1 MIHPIPS
8 GTRDVLPEET
18 REVRAITD
26 TLRAVFER
34 HGYGEVYT
42 PALEYES
49 VLQRADMADARPAY
63 RVFDESGAVLVLRS
77 DMTVP
82 IARVVATRYASSDP
96 PLRFCYFAHCY
107 RGVRPQRGQPRELL
121 QAGIE
126 LVGSPAPHGTA
137 EALTVLCHALD
148 ATGLKS
154 YRVGLGDAS
163 LFPALMASLRVPEH
177 ARAQLLHA
185 LALRDFVGLELS
197 LSEAGIAGE
206 AAALLLEVPQR
217 RGGPEVLADAPAQAQ
232 EAVTGLR
239 RVHELLD
246 PAVAARVIFDLGL
259 VRHIGY
265 YTGAVFDVYDPAL
278 GAPIGGGGRYD
289 ELLARF
295 GPSLPAVGFALGV
308 DRLHMALAGEER
320 GTGAL
325 LARARAQEPERVA
338 EPALVA
344 DSALEADPAR
354 EADPALVAD
363 SAREADPARE
373 AEL

>member
-8 GTRDVLPEET
+8 GTRDVLPDET

-26 TLRAVFER
+26 TLRGVFER

-49 VLQRADMADARPAY
+49 VLARADMAEARPAY

-82 IARVVATRYASSDP
+82 IARVVATRYGASEP

-126 LVGSPAPHGTA
+126 LIGAPAPLGTA
-137 EALTVLCHALD
+137 EALTVLCHSLD
-148 ATGLKS
+148 ATGLKD

-163 LFPALMASLRVPEH
+163 LFPALMASLDVPEEV
-177 ARAQLLHA
+177 RPGLLEA
-185 LALRDFVGLELS
+185 LVLRDFVGLERTLA
-197 LSEAGIAGE
+197 EAGLAGE
-206 AAALLLEVPQR
+206 AAELLLEVPQR
-217 RGGPEVLADAPAQAQ
+217 RGGPAVLADTPAPAE

-239 RVHELLD
+239 QVHELLEPD
-246 PAVAARVIFDLGL
+246 VAERVIFDLGL
-259 VRHIGY
+259 VRNIGY

-289 ELLARF
+289 DLLARF
-295 GPSLPAVGFALGV
+295 GRRLPAVGFALGV
-308 DRLHMALAGEER
+308 DRLHIALAGEER

-325 LARARAQEPERVA
+325 LARADGARV
-338 EPALVA
+338 
-344 DSALEADPAR
+344 SR
-354 EADPALVAD
+354 
-363 SAREADPARE
+363 
-373 AEL
+373 

>member
-26 TLRAVFER
+26 VLRGVFER

-49 VLQRADMADARPAY
+49 VLARADMAEARPAY
-63 RVFDESGAVLVLRS
+63 RVFDESGAVLALRS

-82 IARVVATRYASSDP
+82 IARVVATRYGGSEP

-126 LVGSPAPHGTA
+126 LIGAPAPQGTA

-148 ATGLKS
+148 ATGLKD
-154 YRVGLGDAS
+154 YRIGLGDAS
-163 LFPALMASLRVPEH
+163 LFPALMASLEVPEQ
-177 ARAQLLHA
+177 ARPGLLET
-185 LALRDFVGLELS
+185 LVRRDFVGLERTLAESGLS
-197 LSEAGIAGE
+197 GAPAE
-206 AAALLLEVPQR
+206 LLLEVPQR
-217 RGGPEVLADAPAQAQ
+217 RGGPEVLADTPAQAD

-239 RVHELLD
+239 QVHELLE
-246 PAVAARVIFDLGL
+246 PGVAERVIFDLGL
-259 VRHIGY
+259 VRSIGY

-289 ELLARF
+289 DLLGRF
-295 GPSLPAVGFALGV
+295 GRPQPAVGFALGV
-308 DRLHMALAGEER
+308 DRLHIALAGEER

-325 LARARAQEPERVA
+325 LAGATEER
-338 EPALVA
+338 
-344 DSALEADPAR
+344 S
-354 EADPALVAD
+354 
-363 SAREADPARE
+363 S
-373 AEL
+373 